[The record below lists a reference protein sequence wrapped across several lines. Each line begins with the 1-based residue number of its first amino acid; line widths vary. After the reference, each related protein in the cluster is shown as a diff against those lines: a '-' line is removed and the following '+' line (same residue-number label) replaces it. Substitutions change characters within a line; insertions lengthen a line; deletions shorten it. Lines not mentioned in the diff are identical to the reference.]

1 MKIFFF
7 QCFQMETSSPSTNT
21 LGSLVDP
28 SLQACKT
35 RAVLTEAQAVEIFL
49 IKIANDDVPKR
60 SRRSAAA
67 VARQF
72 GVSDKAVRDIWTG
85 RTWFRELMHLDPAR
99 AAMPERLKRPGRP
112 RGRRDAQ
119 PTRKQDKCSSDSTST
134 SSASDGDGHDD
145 AYSGSSPATTPLAD
159 MVCPDLQNIRIL
171 PIHLP
176 PFIPGDSGSIPGT
189 QHSSGC
195 AQPTPRQ
202 QAADAQDGPQS
213 LASSGCFDAKETAA
227 PLPESSSADDPFHDD
242 WRFWPPAAAGNLDGG
257 GSDGAQAKADEVMD
271 VGEEEMGV
279 LLWGRWARHEGPP
292 SSPTQ
297 IGT

>member
-1 MKIFFF
+1 
-7 QCFQMETSSPSTNT
+7 MESSHNT
-21 LGSLVDP
+21 LTLRSIVDP

-112 RGRRDAQ
+112 RGRRNAQ
-119 PTRKQDKCSSDSTST
+119 QTRKEDKCSSDSTLT
-134 SSASDGDGHDD
+134 SSSDGDGHDD
-145 AYSGSSPATTPLAD
+145 AYPGSSPVASPLAD
-159 MVCPDLQNIRIL
+159 MLCPNLQNICLL
-171 PIHLP
+171 PIHRQP
-176 PFIPGDSGSIPGT
+176 YPHVDFGSIPGS
-189 QHSSGC
+189 QHSSDGV
-195 AQPTPRQ
+195 QPTPHQ
-202 QAADAQDGPQS
+202 QAEDAQDGPKS
-213 LASSGCFDAKETAA
+213 LASSGGFDAKETAA
-227 PLPESSSADDPFHDD
+227 PLPESSNADDPFHDD
-242 WRFWPPAAAGNLDGG
+242 WRFWPPAAAGSLDGG

-271 VGEEEMGV
+271 VSEEEMGV
-279 LLWGRWARHEGPP
+279 LLWGRWPKDEEPP